1 MRIISTKIDLLNPA
15 KDIQQSTNKIDLFKM
30 SYADKQSRAKLLG
43 EKEQDL
49 IDESVE
55 RVRKYLIETNKSLLE
70 SSFLDKGK
78 RQKLNARISEYI
90 QRNGIAIPNIE
101 QQELVG
107 AILDEITGFGIIQP
121 LIDREDVTD
130 IFVNGTSSI
139 RYIGPNGD
147 TIFVDPDTK
156 DRITFSSEDEIL
168 RLAYRLVNVTEST
181 LTTAKPYTDAA
192 LPRLRLNI
200 MKSDI
205 SGIGTSISIRK
216 SSSELRA
223 TSERMLSTNQAS
235 KEELDFFKAA
245 VQAKFKI
252 LIVGG
257 TGTGKTE
264 FIKHLAQ
271 HIPNNERTLVAE
283 DDPELFLHELYP
295 SKHFYTFECRMTG
308 NKETDIPY
316 SVGLKLGLRQHP
328 RRIIVGESRG
338 EEAMQMIEF
347 FESGHSGFTSIHAES
362 SEEALQRLKKMCL
375 RSGVNLSGTDILQ
388 SIAGAFDLIVVL
400 EKLEDHNRYFT
411 QISEISKFDYESGQV
426 ILNDVFVF
434 DYNKDDFIFDSE
446 GKVET
451 LNGVH
456 LVKNK
461 LSERLAKKLSRSLAD
476 PELYEFLV

>member
-1 MRIISTKIDLLNPA
+1 
-15 KDIQQSTNKIDLFKM
+15 M
-30 SYADKQSRAKLLG
+30 SYADKQSKAKLLG
-43 EKEQDL
+43 EAEQDL

-55 RVRKYLIETNKSLLE
+55 KLRKYLIETNKSLLE
-70 SSFLDKGK
+70 SSFLDREK
-78 RQKLNARISEYI
+78 RDKLSSKISEYI

-101 QQELVG
+101 QQELVST
-107 AILDEITGFGIIQP
+107 ILDEITGFGILQP
-121 LIDREDVTD
+121 LIDREDITD
-130 IFVNGTSSI
+130 IFVNGTKSI
-139 RYIGPNGD
+139 RYIGPEGD
-147 TIFVDPDTK
+147 TLFVDPLT
-156 DRITFSSEDEIL
+156 REVINFSSESEIL

-181 LTTAKPYTDAA
+181 LTTAKPYTDTA

-223 TSERMLSTNQAS
+223 TRERMLETNQAS
-235 KEELDFFKAA
+235 ADELDLFKAA
-245 VQAKFKI
+245 VQAKLKI

-271 HIPNNERTLVAE
+271 HIPSNERTLVAE

-295 SKHFYTFECRMTG
+295 EKHFYTFECRMTG
-308 NKETDIPY
+308 NPETDIPY
-316 SVGLKLGLRQHP
+316 SIGLKLGLRQHP

-375 RSGVNLSGTDILQ
+375 RSGVNLSGDDILQ
-388 SIAGAFDLIVVL
+388 SIAGAFDLIVVM
-400 EKLEDHNRYFT
+400 EKLEDNNRYVT
-411 QISEISKFDYESGQV
+411 QVSEIEGYDYQNNRV
-426 ILNDVFVF
+426 TLNDLFLFEYKKENFVF
-434 DYNKDDFIFDSE
+434 NDL
-446 GKVET
+446 GGVEH

-456 LVKNK
+456 ILKNK
-461 LSERLAKKLSRSLAD
+461 FSQRLKRKFSRSLAE
-476 PELYEFLV
+476 PKLIAKLI

>member
-1 MRIISTKIDLLNPA
+1 
-15 KDIQQSTNKIDLFKM
+15 M
-30 SYADKQSRAKLLG
+30 SYADKQSKAKLLG
-43 EKEQDL
+43 EAEQDL

-55 RVRKYLIETNKSLLE
+55 KLRKYLIETNKALLE
-70 SSFLDKGK
+70 SSFLDREK
-78 RQKLNARISEYI
+78 RDKLSSKISEYI
-90 QRNGIAIPNIE
+90 QRNSIAIPNIE
-101 QQELVG
+101 QQELVST
-107 AILDEITGFGIIQP
+107 ILDEITGFGILQP
-121 LIDREDVTD
+121 LIDREDITD
-130 IFVNGTSSI
+130 IFVNGTKSI
-139 RYIGPNGD
+139 RYIGPEGD
-147 TIFVDPDTK
+147 TLFFDPLTK
-156 DRITFSSEDEIL
+156 EVINFSSESEIL

-181 LTTAKPYTDAA
+181 LTTAKPYTDTA

-223 TSERMLSTNQAS
+223 TRERMLETNQAS
-235 KEELDFFKAA
+235 ADELNLFKAA
-245 VQAKFKI
+245 VQAKLKI

-295 SKHFYTFECRMTG
+295 EKHFYTFECRMTG
-308 NKETDIPY
+308 NPETDIPY
-316 SVGLKLGLRQHP
+316 SIGLKLGLRQHP

-338 EEAMQMIEF
+338 EEAMQMVEF

-375 RSGVNLSGTDILQ
+375 RSGVNLSGDDILQ
-388 SIAGAFDLIVVL
+388 SIAGAFDLIVVM
-400 EKLEDHNRYFT
+400 EKLEDNNRYIT
-411 QISEISKFDYESGQV
+411 QVSEIEGYDYQNNRVTLNDLFLFDYKKE
-426 ILNDVFVF
+426 NFVF
-434 DYNKDDFIFDSE
+434 NE
-446 GKVET
+446 LGGVEQ

-456 LVKNK
+456 KLKNK
-461 LSERLAKKLSRSLAD
+461 LSHRLKRKLSRSLAE
-476 PELYEFLV
+476 PKLIEKLI

>member
-1 MRIISTKIDLLNPA
+1 
-15 KDIQQSTNKIDLFKM
+15 M
-30 SYADKQSRAKLLG
+30 SYADKQSKAKLLG
-43 EKEQDL
+43 EAEQDL

-55 RVRKYLIETNKSLLE
+55 KLRKYLIETNKALLE
-70 SSFLDKGK
+70 SSFLDREK
-78 RQKLNARISEYI
+78 RDKLSSKISEYI
-90 QRNGIAIPNIE
+90 QRNSIAIPNIE
-101 QQELVG
+101 QQELVST
-107 AILDEITGFGIIQP
+107 ILDEITGFGILQP
-121 LIDREDVTD
+121 LIDREDITD
-130 IFVNGTSSI
+130 IFVNGTKSI
-139 RYIGPNGD
+139 RYIGPEGD
-147 TIFVDPDTK
+147 TLFVDPLTK
-156 DRITFSSEDEIL
+156 EVINFSSESEIL

-181 LTTAKPYTDAA
+181 LTTAKPYTDTA

-223 TSERMLSTNQAS
+223 TRERMLETNQAS
-235 KEELDFFKAA
+235 ADELNLFKAA
-245 VQAKFKI
+245 VQAKLKI

-295 SKHFYTFECRMTG
+295 EKHFYTFECRMTG
-308 NKETDIPY
+308 NPETDIPY
-316 SVGLKLGLRQHP
+316 SIGLKLGLRQHP

-338 EEAMQMIEF
+338 EEAMQMVEF

-375 RSGVNLSGTDILQ
+375 RSGVNLSGDDILQ
-388 SIAGAFDLIVVL
+388 SIAGAFDLIVVM
-400 EKLEDHNRYFT
+400 EKLEDNNRYIT
-411 QISEISKFDYESGQV
+411 QVSEIEGYDYQNNRVTLNDLFLFDYKKE
-426 ILNDVFVF
+426 NFVF
-434 DYNKDDFIFDSE
+434 NE
-446 GKVET
+446 LGGVEQ

-456 LVKNK
+456 ELKNK
-461 LSERLAKKLSRSLAD
+461 LSHRLKRKLSRSLAE
-476 PELYEFLV
+476 PKLIEKLI

>member
-1 MRIISTKIDLLNPA
+1 
-15 KDIQQSTNKIDLFKM
+15 M
-30 SYADKQSRAKLLG
+30 SYADKQSKAKLLG
-43 EKEQDL
+43 EAEQDL

-55 RVRKYLIETNKSLLE
+55 KLRKYLIETNKALLE
-70 SSFLDKGK
+70 SSFLDREK
-78 RQKLNARISEYI
+78 RDKLSSKISEYI
-90 QRNGIAIPNIE
+90 QRNSIAIPNIE
-101 QQELVG
+101 QQELVST
-107 AILDEITGFGIIQP
+107 ILDEITGFGILQP
-121 LIDREDVTD
+121 LIDREDITD
-130 IFVNGTSSI
+130 IFVNGTKSI
-139 RYIGPNGD
+139 RYIGPEGD
-147 TIFVDPDTK
+147 TLFVDPLTK
-156 DRITFSSEDEIL
+156 EVINFSSESEIL

-181 LTTAKPYTDAA
+181 LTTAKPYTDTA

-223 TSERMLSTNQAS
+223 TRERMLETNQAS
-235 KEELDFFKAA
+235 ADELNLFKAA
-245 VQAKFKI
+245 VQAKLKI

-295 SKHFYTFECRMTG
+295 EKHFYTFECRMTG
-308 NKETDIPY
+308 NPETDIPY
-316 SVGLKLGLRQHP
+316 SIGLKLGLRQHP

-338 EEAMQMIEF
+338 EEAMQMVEF

-375 RSGVNLSGTDILQ
+375 RSGVNLSGDDILQ
-388 SIAGAFDLIVVL
+388 SIAGAFDLIVVM
-400 EKLEDHNRYFT
+400 EKLEDNNRYIT
-411 QISEISKFDYESGQV
+411 QVSEIEGYDYQKNRVTLNDLFLFDYKKE
-426 ILNDVFVF
+426 NFVF
-434 DYNKDDFIFDSE
+434 NE
-446 GKVET
+446 LGGVEQ

-456 LVKNK
+456 ELKNK
-461 LSERLAKKLSRSLAD
+461 LSHRLKRKLSRSLAE
-476 PELYEFLV
+476 PKLIEKLI

>member
-1 MRIISTKIDLLNPA
+1 
-15 KDIQQSTNKIDLFKM
+15 M
-30 SYADKQSRAKLLG
+30 SYADKQSKAKLLG
-43 EKEQDL
+43 EAEQDL

-55 RVRKYLIETNKSLLE
+55 KLRKYLIETNKALLE
-70 SSFLDKGK
+70 SSFLDREK
-78 RQKLNARISEYI
+78 RDKLSSKISEYI
-90 QRNGIAIPNIE
+90 QRNSIAIPNIE
-101 QQELVG
+101 QQELVST
-107 AILDEITGFGIIQP
+107 ILDEITGFGILQP
-121 LIDREDVTD
+121 LIDREDITD
-130 IFVNGTSSI
+130 IFVNGTKSI
-139 RYIGPNGD
+139 RYIGPEGD
-147 TIFVDPDTK
+147 TLFVDPLTK
-156 DRITFSSEDEIL
+156 EVINFSSESEIL

-181 LTTAKPYTDAA
+181 LTTAKPYTDTA

-223 TSERMLSTNQAS
+223 TRERMLKTNQAS
-235 KEELDFFKAA
+235 EDELNLFKAA
-245 VQAKFKI
+245 VQAKLKI

-295 SKHFYTFECRMTG
+295 EKHFYTFECRMTG
-308 NKETDIPY
+308 NPETDIPY
-316 SVGLKLGLRQHP
+316 SIGLKLGLRQHP

-375 RSGVNLSGTDILQ
+375 RSGVNLSGDDILQ
-388 SIAGAFDLIVVL
+388 SIAGAFDLIVVM
-400 EKLEDHNRYFT
+400 EKLEDNNRYMT
-411 QISEISKFDYESGQV
+411 QVSEIEGYDHQNNRV
-426 ILNDVFVF
+426 TLNDLFLFEYKKENFVF
-434 DYNKDDFIFDSE
+434 NDL
-446 GKVET
+446 GGVEQ

-456 LVKNK
+456 VLKNK
-461 LSERLAKKLSRSLAD
+461 LSHRLKRKFSRSLAE
-476 PELYEFLV
+476 PKLIEKLI

>member
-1 MRIISTKIDLLNPA
+1 
-15 KDIQQSTNKIDLFKM
+15 M
-30 SYADKQSRAKLLG
+30 SYADKQSKAKLLG
-43 EKEQDL
+43 EAEQDL

-55 RVRKYLIETNKSLLE
+55 KLRKYLIETNKSLLE
-70 SSFLDKGK
+70 SSFLDREK
-78 RQKLNARISEYI
+78 RDKLSSKISEYI
-90 QRNGIAIPNIE
+90 QRNSIAIPNIE
-101 QQELVG
+101 QQELVST
-107 AILDEITGFGIIQP
+107 ILDEITGFGILQP
-121 LIDREDVTD
+121 LIDREDITD
-130 IFVNGTSSI
+130 IFVNGTKSI
-139 RYIGPNGD
+139 RYIGPEGD
-147 TIFVDPDTK
+147 TLFVEPLTNEV
-156 DRITFSSEDEIL
+156 ITFSSESEIL

-181 LTTAKPYTDAA
+181 LTTAKPYTDTA

-223 TSERMLSTNQAS
+223 TRERMLETNQAS
-235 KEELDFFKAA
+235 AEELDFFKAA
-245 VQAKFKI
+245 VQAKLKI

-295 SKHFYTFECRMTG
+295 EKHFYTFECRMTG
-308 NKETDIPY
+308 NPETDIPY
-316 SVGLKLGLRQHP
+316 SIGLKLGLRQHP

-338 EEAMQMIEF
+338 EEAMQMVEF

-375 RSGVNLSGTDILQ
+375 RSGVNLSGDDILQ
-388 SIAGAFDLIVVL
+388 SIAGAFDLIIVM
-400 EKLEDHNRYFT
+400 EKLEDNNRYIT
-411 QISEISKFDYESGQV
+411 QVSEIEGYDYQKNRVTLNDLFLFDYKKA
-426 ILNDVFVF
+426 NFVF
-434 DYNKDDFIFDSE
+434 NDL
-446 GKVET
+446 GGVEQ

-456 LVKNK
+456 ELKNK
-461 LSERLAKKLSRSLAD
+461 FSHRLKRKMSRSLAE
-476 PELYEFLV
+476 PKLIEKLI

>member
-1 MRIISTKIDLLNPA
+1 
-15 KDIQQSTNKIDLFKM
+15 M
-30 SYADKQSRAKLLG
+30 SYADKQSKAKLLG
-43 EKEQDL
+43 EAEQDL

-55 RVRKYLIETNKSLLE
+55 KLRKYLIETNKSLLE
-70 SSFLDKGK
+70 SSFLDREK
-78 RQKLNARISEYI
+78 RDKLSSKISEYI
-90 QRNGIAIPNIE
+90 QRNSIAIPNIE
-101 QQELVG
+101 QQELVST
-107 AILDEITGFGIIQP
+107 ILDEITGFGILQP
-121 LIDREDVTD
+121 LIDREDITD
-130 IFVNGTSSI
+130 IFVNGTKSI
-139 RYIGPNGD
+139 RYIGPEGD
-147 TIFVDPDTK
+147 TLFVEPLTNEV
-156 DRITFSSEDEIL
+156 ITFSSESEIL

-181 LTTAKPYTDAA
+181 LTTAKPYTDTA

-223 TSERMLSTNQAS
+223 TRERMLETNQAS
-235 KEELDFFKAA
+235 AEELDFFKAA
-245 VQAKFKI
+245 VQAKLKI

-295 SKHFYTFECRMTG
+295 EKHFYTFECRMTG
-308 NKETDIPY
+308 NPETDIPY
-316 SVGLKLGLRQHP
+316 SIGLKLGLRQHP

-338 EEAMQMIEF
+338 EEAMQMVEF

-375 RSGVNLSGTDILQ
+375 RSGVNLSGDDILQ
-388 SIAGAFDLIVVL
+388 SIAGAFDLIIVM
-400 EKLEDHNRYFT
+400 EKLEDNNRYIT
-411 QISEISKFDYESGQV
+411 QVSEIEGYDYQKNRVTLNDLFLFDYKKE
-426 ILNDVFVF
+426 NFVF
-434 DYNKDDFIFDSE
+434 N
-446 GKVET
+446 GLGGVEQ

-456 LVKNK
+456 ELKNK
-461 LSERLAKKLSRSLAD
+461 FSHRLKRKMSRSLAE
-476 PELYEFLV
+476 PKLIEKLI

>member
-1 MRIISTKIDLLNPA
+1 
-15 KDIQQSTNKIDLFKM
+15 M
-30 SYADKQSRAKLLG
+30 SYADKQSKAKLLG
-43 EKEQDL
+43 EAEQDL

-55 RVRKYLIETNKSLLE
+55 KLRKYLIETNKSLLE
-70 SSFLDKGK
+70 SSFLDREK
-78 RQKLNARISEYI
+78 RDKLSSKISEYI
-90 QRNGIAIPNIE
+90 QRNSIAIPNIE
-101 QQELVG
+101 QQELVST
-107 AILDEITGFGIIQP
+107 ILDEITGFGILQP
-121 LIDREDVTD
+121 LIDREDITD
-130 IFVNGTSSI
+130 IFVNGTKSI
-139 RYIGPNGD
+139 RYIGPEGD
-147 TIFVDPDTK
+147 TLFVDPLT
-156 DRITFSSEDEIL
+156 REVINFSSESEIL

-181 LTTAKPYTDAA
+181 LTTAKPYTDTA

-223 TSERMLSTNQAS
+223 TRERMLETNQAS
-235 KEELDFFKAA
+235 ADELDLFKAA
-245 VQAKFKI
+245 VQAKLKI

-271 HIPNNERTLVAE
+271 HIPSNERTLVAE

-295 SKHFYTFECRMTG
+295 EKHFYTFECRMTG
-308 NKETDIPY
+308 NPETDIPY
-316 SVGLKLGLRQHP
+316 SIGLKLGLRQHP

-375 RSGVNLSGTDILQ
+375 RSGVNLSGDDILQ
-388 SIAGAFDLIVVL
+388 SIAGAFDLIVVM
-400 EKLEDHNRYFT
+400 EKLEDNNRYIT
-411 QISEISKFDYESGQV
+411 QVSEIEGYDYQNNRVTLNDLFLFDYKKE
-426 ILNDVFVF
+426 NFVF
-434 DYNKDDFIFDSE
+434 NE
-446 GKVET
+446 LGGVEQ

-456 LVKNK
+456 ELKNK
-461 LSERLAKKLSRSLAD
+461 LSHRLKRKLSRSLAE
-476 PELYEFLV
+476 PKLIEKLI

>member
-1 MRIISTKIDLLNPA
+1 
-15 KDIQQSTNKIDLFKM
+15 M
-30 SYADKQSRAKLLG
+30 SYADKQSKAKLLG
-43 EKEQDL
+43 EAEQDL

-55 RVRKYLIETNKSLLE
+55 KLRKYLIETNKALLE
-70 SSFLDKGK
+70 SSFLDREK
-78 RQKLNARISEYI
+78 RDKLSSKISEYI
-90 QRNGIAIPNIE
+90 QRNSIAIPNIE
-101 QQELVG
+101 QQELVST
-107 AILDEITGFGIIQP
+107 ILDEITGFGILQP
-121 LIDREDVTD
+121 LIDREDITD
-130 IFVNGTSSI
+130 IFVNGTKSI
-139 RYIGPNGD
+139 RYIGPEGD
-147 TIFVDPDTK
+147 TLFVDPLT
-156 DRITFSSEDEIL
+156 REVINFSSESEIL

-181 LTTAKPYTDAA
+181 LTTAKPYTDTA

-223 TSERMLSTNQAS
+223 TRERMLETNQAS
-235 KEELDFFKAA
+235 ADELDLFKAA
-245 VQAKFKI
+245 VQAKLKI

-295 SKHFYTFECRMTG
+295 EKHFYTFECRMTG
-308 NKETDIPY
+308 NPETDIPY
-316 SVGLKLGLRQHP
+316 SIGLKLGLRQHP

-375 RSGVNLSGTDILQ
+375 RSGVNLSGDDILQ
-388 SIAGAFDLIVVL
+388 SIAGAFDLIVVM
-400 EKLEDHNRYFT
+400 EKLEDNNRYIT
-411 QISEISKFDYESGQV
+411 QVSEIEGYDYQNNRVTLNDLFLFDYKKE
-426 ILNDVFVF
+426 NFVF
-434 DYNKDDFIFDSE
+434 NE
-446 GKVET
+446 LGGVEQ

-456 LVKNK
+456 ELKNK
-461 LSERLAKKLSRSLAD
+461 LSHRLKRKLSRSLAE
-476 PELYEFLV
+476 PKLIEKLI

>member
-1 MRIISTKIDLLNPA
+1 
-15 KDIQQSTNKIDLFKM
+15 M
-30 SYADKQSRAKLLG
+30 SYADKQSKAKLLG
-43 EKEQDL
+43 EAEQDL

-55 RVRKYLIETNKSLLE
+55 KLRKYLIETNKALLE
-70 SSFLDKGK
+70 SSFLDREK
-78 RQKLNARISEYI
+78 RDKLSSKISEYI
-90 QRNGIAIPNIE
+90 QRNSIAIPNIE
-101 QQELVG
+101 QQELVST
-107 AILDEITGFGIIQP
+107 ILDEITGFGILQP
-121 LIDREDVTD
+121 LIDREDITD
-130 IFVNGTSSI
+130 IFVNGTKSI
-139 RYIGPNGD
+139 RYIGPEGD
-147 TIFVDPDTK
+147 TLFVEPLT
-156 DRITFSSEDEIL
+156 REVINFSSESEIL

-181 LTTAKPYTDAA
+181 LTTAKPYTDTA

-223 TSERMLSTNQAS
+223 TRERMLETNQAS
-235 KEELDFFKAA
+235 AEELDFFKAA
-245 VQAKFKI
+245 VQAKLKI

-295 SKHFYTFECRMTG
+295 EKHFYTFECRMTG
-308 NKETDIPY
+308 NPETDIPY
-316 SVGLKLGLRQHP
+316 SIGLKLGLRQHP

-338 EEAMQMIEF
+338 EEAMQMVEF

-375 RSGVNLSGTDILQ
+375 RSGVNLSGNDILQ
-388 SIAGAFDLIVVL
+388 SIAGAFDLIIVM
-400 EKLEDHNRYFT
+400 EKLEDNNRYIT
-411 QISEISKFDYESGQV
+411 QVSEIEGYDYQKNRVTLNDLFLFDYKKENFV
-426 ILNDVFVF
+426 LNDL
-434 DYNKDDFIFDSE
+434 
-446 GKVET
+446 GGVEQ

-456 LVKNK
+456 ELKNK
-461 LSERLAKKLSRSLAD
+461 FSHRLKRKMSRSLAE
-476 PELYEFLV
+476 PKLIEKLI